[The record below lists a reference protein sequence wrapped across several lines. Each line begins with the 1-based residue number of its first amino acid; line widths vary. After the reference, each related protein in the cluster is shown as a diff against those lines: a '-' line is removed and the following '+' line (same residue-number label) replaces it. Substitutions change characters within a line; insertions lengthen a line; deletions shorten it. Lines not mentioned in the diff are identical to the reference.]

1 MSRAVDEWGKI
12 LQRQSEWH
20 RQRDIAEALKQV
32 EDKHAYRQNLDYQQ
46 HLKQMNL
53 ERQRMEKQA
62 DFHDVVNR
70 ARVINDQEAQRRAHE
85 VAVKKLLAQDYQ
97 QHLTLKKQRELE
109 EKQQRLAYDQQR
121 NESLRQHQLEDERRR
136 REQQHALAQERQ
148 VLLDFKRHQDD
159 YRRQLQQQEKQY
171 EMQMVQARRHREEVK
186 DRNYREFYKKLTEE
200 QVNQAYQHNQRL
212 LPRNHKAEAVNA
224 WVDKSVH
231 EHQAMLM
238 RKDDYEQRLREANQR
253 QLNESLRQQVTE
265 KELTRQRAR
274 EERLRE
280 TEEVARRVEF
290 SKKLEYER
298 EMQKKLVQTAYR
310 DQLLNQASFNSELK
324 RNTVFL
330 SDVERRL
337 NRQMLDPQ
345 DQPRS
350 GSRSLDLNAGRFF
363 GTTSSPPSR
372 AQYDPRLDKITRT
385 TPVKGPMP
393 RPAGVPSVHN
403 VW

>member
-1 MSRAVDEWGKI
+1 M
-12 LQRQSEWH
+12 
-20 RQRDIAEALKQV
+20 
-32 EDKHAYRQNLDYQQ
+32 
-46 HLKQMNL
+46 
-53 ERQRMEKQA
+53 
-62 DFHDVVNR
+62 
-70 ARVINDQEAQRRAHE
+70 
-85 VAVKKLLAQDYQ
+85 
-97 QHLTLKKQRELE
+97 
-109 EKQQRLAYDQQR
+109 
-121 NESLRQHQLEDERRR
+121 
-136 REQQHALAQERQ
+136 
-148 VLLDFKRHQDD
+148 LLDFKRQQDD

-253 QLNESLRQQVTE
+253 QLNESLRLQVTE
-265 KELTRQRAR
+265 KELARQRAR